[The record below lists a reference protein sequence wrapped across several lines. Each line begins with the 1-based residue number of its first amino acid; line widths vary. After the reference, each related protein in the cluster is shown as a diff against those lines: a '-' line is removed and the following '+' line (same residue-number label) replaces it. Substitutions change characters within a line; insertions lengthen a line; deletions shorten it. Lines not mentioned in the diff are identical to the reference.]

1 MSGDGAGALSEEL
14 RRWVDRRADE
24 LGVSRTAV
32 LGEAL
37 AAYREVVASDGEFEP
52 VADEADLDA
61 LADRVAELD
70 DRLDALAADLDAER
84 DRLAAVEERA
94 GDGDGAVDPERVAD
108 LDRAVDALETELDE
122 KIADVRERVIQVKRE
137 ADAKAP
143 ADHDHADLAERVER
157 AAATASDADERATA
171 VEGRVE
177 EGFENFEEVLS
188 YLTDTTERLESR
200 ASTLARAA
208 VDLRER
214 TAALETE
221 RAARRVADEIRAT
234 AARSG
239 DRTAVCEACSRD
251 VRLGLLGRPACP
263 HCGTAVTDL
272 EPSRG
277 LFGSATLLTGDPPAL
292 EGETTD
298 GPDPADLLEETED
311 ETDG

>member
-61 LADRVAELD
+61 LADRVTDLD

-84 DRLAAVEERA
+84 DRLAAVEGR
-94 GDGDGAVDPERVAD
+94 DGDAAVDPERVAD
-108 LDRAVDALETELDE
+108 LDRAVDALGTELDE
-122 KIADVRERVIQVKRE
+122 KIADVRERVIQLKRE

-143 ADHDHADLAERVER
+143 ADHDHADLAERIER
-157 AAATASDADERATA
+157 AAATASEADERATT
-171 VEGRVE
+171 VERRVD

-188 YLTDTTERLESR
+188 YLTDTTEELESR

-214 TAALETE
+214 TATLETE

-234 AARSG
+234 AARNG

-277 LFGSATLLTGDPPAL
+277 LFGSATLVTGDPPAL
-292 EGETTD
+292 EGETATD
-298 GPDPADLLEETED
+298 GADPADLLEETEA

>member
-61 LADRVAELD
+61 LADRVTDLD

-84 DRLAAVEERA
+84 DRLAALEER
-94 GDGDGAVDPERVAD
+94 GGDGAVDPERVAD
-108 LDRAVDALETELDE
+108 LDRAVDALGTELDE

-137 ADAKAP
+137 ADGKAP

-157 AAATASDADERATA
+157 AAATASDADERAVA
-171 VEGRVE
+171 VERRVD
-177 EGFENFEEVLS
+177 EGFENFEELLS
-188 YLTDTTERLESR
+188 YLTDTTEELESR

-277 LFGSATLLTGDPPAL
+277 LFGSATLVTGDPPAL

-298 GPDPADLLEETED
+298 GTDPADLLAETEA